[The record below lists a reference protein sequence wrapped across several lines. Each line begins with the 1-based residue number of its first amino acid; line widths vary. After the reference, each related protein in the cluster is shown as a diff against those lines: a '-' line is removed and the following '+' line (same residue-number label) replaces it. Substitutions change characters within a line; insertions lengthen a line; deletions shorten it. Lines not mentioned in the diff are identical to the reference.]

1 MTRAALLAD
10 LRDARA
16 QLTEA
21 LGFLDEARL
30 AEVRPGEWRRQDI
43 LTHVTAWAVDL
54 LTNLGKVQRGQKAGK
69 TDWRGPEIEAQNQEW
84 YREFYDRLPAAVLAD
99 FNGVH
104 QQLLRKVETMN
115 DKELAAPAAWLQGRS
130 IEDYFR
136 SNVIDHERDHAAEMA
151 EWRAQTDR

>member
-16 QLTEA
+16 RLTEA
-21 LGFLDEARL
+21 MGPLDETRL
-30 AEVRPGEWRRQDI
+30 AELGPGEWRRQDI

-69 TDWRGPEIEAQNQEW
+69 TDWRGPEIEAQNQAW
-84 YREFYDRLPAAVLAD
+84 HREFHDRLPAAVLAD

-104 QQLLRKVETMN
+104 QQLLRKVESMS
-115 DKELAAPAAWLQGRS
+115 DAELAAPAPWLQGRS
-130 IEDYFR
+130 VEVYVR
-136 SNVIDHERDHAAEMA
+136 SNVINHEREHAAEMA

>member
-1 MTRAALLAD
+1 MTRASLLAD

-16 QLTEA
+16 RLTAA
-21 LGFLDEARL
+21 LGPLEESGL
-30 AEVRPGEWRRQDI
+30 AEAGPGDWRRQDI

-69 TDWRGPEIEAQNQEW
+69 TEWRGPEIEAQNQEW
-84 YREFYDRLPAAVLAD
+84 HHEFHARPAAAVLAD

-104 QQLLRKVETMN
+104 QQLVRKVESLS
-115 DKELAAPAAWLQGRS
+115 DAELAAPAVWLQGRS

-136 SNVIDHERDHAAEMA
+136 SNVIDHEREHAAELA
-151 EWRAQTDR
+151 EWRAETDG

>member
-16 QLTEA
+16 QLNKA
-21 LGFLDEARL
+21 LGPLDDARL
-30 AEVRPGEWRRQDI
+30 AELGPGEWRRQDI

-69 TDWRGPEIEAQNQEW
+69 TDWRGPEIEAQNKAW
-84 YREFYDRLPAAVLAD
+84 HREFYDRLPAAVLAD

-104 QQLLRKVETMN
+104 QQLLRKVQSMN
-115 DKELAAPAAWLQGRS
+115 DTELAAPAAWLQGRS
-130 IEDYFR
+130 IEEYVR
-136 SNVIDHERDHAAEMA
+136 SNVINHEREHAAEMA
-151 EWRAQTDR
+151 ENRAKTDR

>member
-1 MTRAALLAD
+1 MTRASLLAD

-16 QLTEA
+16 RLNLA
-21 LGFLDEARL
+21 LGPLDEARL
-30 AEVRPGEWRRQDI
+30 AEAAAGEWRRQDL
-43 LTHVTAWAVDL
+43 LTHITAWAVDL

-69 TDWRGPEIEAQNQEW
+69 TEWRGPEIQAQNDAWHQ
-84 YREFYDRLPAAVLAD
+84 EFYDRPAAAVLAD

-104 QQLLRKVETMN
+104 QQLLRKVESLS

-136 SNVIDHERDHAAEMA
+136 SNVINHEREHAAELA
-151 EWRAQTDR
+151 EQRAETDR

>member
-1 MTRAALLAD
+1 MTRASLLAD

-16 QLTEA
+16 RLTA
-21 LGFLDEARL
+21 AQGPIDESRL
-30 AEVRPGEWRRQDI
+30 AEAGPGDWRRQDI

-69 TDWRGPEIEAQNQEW
+69 TEWRGPEIEAQNQEW
-84 YREFYDRLPAAVLAD
+84 HHEFYDRPAAAVLAD

-104 QQLLRKVETMN
+104 QQLLRKAEALS
-115 DKELAAPAAWLQGRS
+115 DAELAAPAAWLQGRS

-136 SNVIDHERDHAAEMA
+136 SNVIDHEREHAAELAAGHAGMGG
-151 EWRAQTDR
+151 